1 PQQPRGRVPRERPS
15 RGGGGRLPPAGATVA
30 DEGEAA
36 VNELMGVR
44 ALRSYLVVDSS
55 KIGVRSFAS
64 VDGDDLRHVI
74 TDPGITAQ
82 QRQQLEESGYKVLIA
97 PET

>member
-1 PQQPRGRVPRERPS
+1 M
-15 RGGGGRLPPAGATVA
+15 GGLQAPAGATVA

>member
-1 PQQPRGRVPRERPS
+1 GVTLFVALLGL
-15 RGGGGRLPPAGATVA
+15 GGMIALAGATVA